1 MKFLNEIF
9 SSETSA
15 PWDEDSGA
23 SFLLG
28 LVYSKMSKTCSQS
41 PLLWSKNT
49 ISSFFFPSPNI
60 PAIFQDHFEFSTRSL
75 KPLQSSPA

>member
-28 LVYSKMSKTCSQS
+28 LISCVLKDVQNLLSVPS
-41 PLLWSKNT
+41 PL
-49 ISSFFFPSPNI
+49 
-60 PAIFQDHFEFSTRSL
+60 E
-75 KPLQSSPA
+75 